1 MPSAAHPLAS
11 NAETQ
16 GQFADADV
24 DRSHFDCGGRQIALH
39 PDFFAH
45 IFGQNSLA
53 SAASQSDSCRDRG
66 NNRQGETRMTTLT
79 TEETGS
85 AQATGAEKPKAGKK
99 ARVAP
104 KRAHVAAK
112 KATAARNA
120 KPAKKVPKGVKKAES
135 ARDGSKA
142 AKIIDLL
149 KRPNGATLAEIMK
162 ATNWQAHSVRGFISG
177 SLAKKMGLPVESA
190 KREDGERV
198 YSISR

>member
-1 MPSAAHPLAS
+1 
-11 NAETQ
+11 
-16 GQFADADV
+16 
-24 DRSHFDCGGRQIALH
+24 
-39 PDFFAH
+39 
-45 IFGQNSLA
+45 
-53 SAASQSDSCRDRG
+53 
-66 NNRQGETRMTTLT
+66 MTTLT
-79 TEETGS
+79 TEETGT
-85 AQATGAEKPKAGKK
+85 AQATAAEKPKSGQK

-112 KATAARNA
+112 KAKAARKA
-120 KPAKKVPKGVKKAES
+120 KPSKKGPKGPKKAGA

-177 SLAKKMGLPVESA
+177 SLGKKMGLTVESA
-190 KREDGERV
+190 KRENGERV